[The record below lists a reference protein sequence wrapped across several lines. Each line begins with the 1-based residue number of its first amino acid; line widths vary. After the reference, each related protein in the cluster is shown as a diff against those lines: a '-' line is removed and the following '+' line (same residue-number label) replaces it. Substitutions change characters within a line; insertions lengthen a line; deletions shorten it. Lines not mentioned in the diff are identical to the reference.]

1 MSEGPIKWQT
11 GEGHAFNYEC
21 LVTVRDKKGETY
33 VDIDFW
39 DVHLN
44 EWSFHNKHTGC
55 EVIAWCKVEDV
66 EPYRKKE
73 E

>member
-1 MSEGPIKWQT
+1 MSK
-11 GEGHAFNYEC
+11 
-21 LVTVRDKKGETY
+21 
-33 VDIDFW
+33 
-39 DVHLN
+39 VHLN

-66 EPYRKKE
+66 EPYKITE